1 MRKNTVNTQSQQEE
15 YTGLV
20 KATTG
25 EQIATVWQKMLQQGA
40 TPQLMVELHKLAQEV
55 INKEE
60 EITSRSEEAI
70 EDGDRGLKD
79 ATLTA
84 IIELMQ

>member
-15 YTGLV
+15 YTGLI

-60 EITSRSEEAI
+60 EITARAEEAI
-70 EDGDRGLKD
+70 NDNDRGLKD

-84 IIELMQ
+84 IIELLQ

>member
-1 MRKNTVNTQSQQEE
+1 MNTQSQQEE
-15 YTGLV
+15 YTGPV

-25 EQIATVWQKMLQQGA
+25 EQIATVWQKISQQGA

-60 EITSRSEEAI
+60 EITARAEEAI
-70 EDGDRGLKD
+70 EDNDRGLKD
-79 ATLTA
+79 ATLTS
-84 IIELMQ
+84 IIELMS

>member
-1 MRKNTVNTQSQQEE
+1 
-15 YTGLV
+15 
-20 KATTG
+20 
-25 EQIATVWQKMLQQGA
+25 MLQQGA

-60 EITSRSEEAI
+60 EITARAKEAI
-70 EDGDRGLKD
+70 EDNDRGLKD

>member
-1 MRKNTVNTQSQQEE
+1 MKTQSQEE

-25 EQIATVWQKMLQQGA
+25 EQIATVWQKMLREGA
-40 TPQLMVELHKLAQEV
+40 TPQLMGDLHKLAQEV

-60 EITSRSEEAI
+60 EITARAEEAI
-70 EDGDRGLKD
+70 KDNDRGLKD
-79 ATLTA
+79 ATLTS
-84 IIELMQ
+84 IIELMS